1 MQHVAILG
9 AGELGGA
16 LAHIAARRGTARSV
30 TLIDDAGRVAEGKA
44 LDIAQAAP
52 VERFATHIAG
62 TTDLSAAA
70 GAAVVVLADRASG
83 LEWQGDEAVQLLK
96 QIGRSLAG
104 AVAICAGAQQ
114 RDVVERAVLDLKM
127 SRVRVFGT
135 APEALASAARA
146 IVALALNGSPQEISL
161 ALLGV
166 PPHHIVI
173 PWEDAT
179 AGGLALT
186 RLVDEP
192 TRRRLSARIA
202 ALWPPGPHTLAAAA
216 WLALEAMAGRSRR
229 MSSAFVAPDATA
241 GLRARTSAL
250 PVRIGRSGIV
260 EVIAPRLTAVERVA
274 FDNATLL

>member
-1 MQHVAILG
+1 
-9 AGELGGA
+9 
-16 LAHIAARRGTARSV
+16 
-30 TLIDDAGRVAEGKA
+30 
-44 LDIAQAAP
+44 
-52 VERFATHIAG
+52 
-62 TTDLSAAA
+62 
-70 GAAVVVLADRASG
+70 
-83 LEWQGDEAVQLLK
+83 LEWQGEEAVQLLK
-96 QIGRSLAG
+96 QIGRRLAG

-127 SRVRVFGT
+127 SRLRVFGT

-192 TRRRLSARIA
+192 TRRRLSARVA

-229 MSSAFVAPDATA
+229 TISAFAAPDATA

-250 PVRIGRSGIV
+250 PVRVGRSGIV
-260 EVIAPRLTAVERVA
+260 EVIAPRLNAVDRVA